1 VDLTIERIAAPD
13 HLATLA
19 DQLAEL
25 QKADQVSAPHCRPVT
40 ADEIRAYAR
49 LDNRFADRAL
59 LVARRDRDVVGWC
72 HVEPP
77 NVARA
82 GGDLHPYV
90 GAEVVFQP
98 GLPHAVPG
106 PEYAEVARGLLYAA
120 CQVRA
125 QQDLPHVELFAPDGC
140 WAEQVLRSVGF
151 QPADR
156 WGTYVALLTGGPIG
170 QPHLSVTP
178 LKENDVASLPGI
190 LADLGLLE
198 GEFTPEDLDRLAVT
212 LPGFTAQG
220 LLLARRS
227 GALAGYVVVMIDPA
241 YASATGRE
249 RAWLGLG
256 PLGMAVVP
264 SGEQTEWL
272 RTLARAAAISA
283 FSRGATELA
292 FVASTEGKQSTVW
305 SRLDFRVEVRWRRW
319 RIDL

>member
-1 VDLTIERIAAPD
+1 MDLTIERIASPEG
-13 HLATLA
+13 LVSLA
-19 DQLAEL
+19 DELAEL
-25 QKADQVSAPHCRPVT
+25 QKADQVSAPHYRPVT
-40 ADEIRAYAR
+40 ADEIRAYVR

-59 LVARRDRDVVGWC
+59 LVARRDQAVVGWC

-77 NVARA
+77 GVARA

-98 GLPHAVPG
+98 GLPHAPPS

-125 QQDLPHVELFAPDGC
+125 QQDARHVELFAPDGC

-156 WGTYVALLTGGPIG
+156 WGTYVALLAGGPIG
-170 QPHLSVTP
+170 QSHLSVTP
-178 LKENDVASLPGI
+178 LKGNDVASFPGI
-190 LADLGLLE
+190 LAELDLID
-198 GEFTPEDLDRLAVT
+198 GEFTTDDLNRLAAT
-212 LPGFTAQG
+212 FPGFAPQG

-227 GALAGYVVVMIDPA
+227 GALAGYAAVMIDPA

-249 RAWLGLG
+249 RAWLGFG

-272 RTLARAAAISA
+272 RTLVRAAAISA
-283 FSRGATELA
+283 FSRGASELA
-292 FVASTEGKQSTVW
+292 FVASTEGKQPTVW
-305 SRLDFRVEVRWRRW
+305 GRLDFRVEARWRRW
-319 RIDL
+319 RTDL